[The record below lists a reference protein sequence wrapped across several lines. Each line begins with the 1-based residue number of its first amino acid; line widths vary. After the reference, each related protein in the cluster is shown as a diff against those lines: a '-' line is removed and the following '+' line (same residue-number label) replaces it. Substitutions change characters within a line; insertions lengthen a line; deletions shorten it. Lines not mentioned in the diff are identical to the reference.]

1 MHVNPGYPLYCEE
14 AWGRAL
20 FYPPTA
26 GTSSYWLGWLWLDGS
41 KDAGYAYPDWRMKIV
56 DRMNQPSPVTI
67 TMWGDTSETSDT
79 IYAQFR
85 NDSSATLNGRVHF
98 VITEDSIYYPSP
110 NGDMWHNHVARDY
123 LPTDTGT
130 PVSIPSGDSIT
141 VFQPYTIDVS
151 WNANR
156 CEIVTWIQ
164 NSAIQLDYST
174 IRIWQGGII
183 KVVPGVEEEHNEE
196 VPLRTV
202 TALPNPCSKGINFKF
217 QMPRG
222 VGYRIDIFDVS
233 GRLIRTLNGV
243 SSGNQESIWWN
254 RRNSGEVIVG
264 AGIYFYRL
272 KSSKINTSG
281 KIVVR

>member
-1 MHVNPGYPLYCEE
+1 VWRMY
-14 AWGRAL
+14 

-26 GTSSYWLGWLWLDGS
+26 GTLGYWLGWLWLDGS
-41 KDAGYAYPDWRMKIV
+41 KEAGYDYWDWETKIV
-56 DRMNQPSPVTI
+56 NRMAQPSPVTI
-67 TMWGDTSETSDT
+67 TMWGDTSETSDI

-85 NDSSATLNGRVHF
+85 NDSSATLHGRVHF
-98 VITEDSIYYPSP
+98 VITEDSLYYPSP
-110 NGDMWHNHVARDY
+110 NGDTWHNHVTRDY
-123 LPTDTGT
+123 LPDHNGVL
-130 PVSIPSGDSIT
+130 VSILPGDSIT
-141 VFQPYTIDVS
+141 VSQPYTIDVS
-151 WNANR
+151 WKANK

-164 NSAIQLDYST
+164 DTTMQADST

-183 KVVPGVEEEHNEE
+183 KVSDLGVEEEHNEK
-196 VPLRTV
+196 VSLQTV

-222 VGYRIDIFDVS
+222 IGYRIDIFDVS

-254 RRNSGEVIVG
+254 RRNSGGVIVG

-272 KSSKINTSG
+272 KSGKINTSG

>member
-1 MHVNPGYPLYCEE
+1 
-14 AWGRAL
+14 
-20 FYPPTA
+20 
-26 GTSSYWLGWLWLDGS
+26 
-41 KDAGYAYPDWRMKIV
+41 MKIV

-67 TMWGDTSETSDT
+67 TMWGYQSKSLGRDL

-85 NDSSATLNGRVHF
+85 NDSSATLNGRVYF
-98 VITEDSIYYPSP
+98 VITEDSLYFPSP
-110 NGDMWHNHVARDY
+110 NGDTWHNHVARDY
-123 LPTDTGT
+123 LPDYNGV
-130 PVSIPSGDSIT
+130 PVSVPPGDSIT
-141 VFQPYTIDVS
+141 VYQPYTIDS
-151 WNANR
+151 GWNANK

-164 NSAIQLDYST
+164 DTTMQVDST

-183 KVVPGVEEEHNEE
+183 KVSDLGVEKEHTEK
-196 VPLRTV
+196 VSLQTV
-202 TALPNPCSKGINFKF
+202 TALPDPCSKGINFKF

-222 VGYRIDIFDVS
+222 IGYRIDIFDVS

-254 RRNSGEVIVG
+254 RRNSGGVIVG

-272 KSSKINTSG
+272 KSSKINISG